1 MRITRA
7 ARFNDVNTS
16 VWQMNRRTNLL
27 RSPKID
33 PETGL
38 GNVLFPLK
46 KATNIENCRRHRF
59 RTRFWYRWIK
69 RPGLILGRPFY
80 NYARDYYYVGK
91 DHIKDFQKT
100 PIRMF
105 LNWVVFLAAVAA
117 YFTKGN
123 IKDYKAKLSEKQAII
138 SRLSQISMNQ
148 ESEKY
153 FNDANI
159 LIGRTQLGTM
169 NFGLF
174 TLFYEMKHGEKCKN
188 NHAVNKTLEMG
199 FLDKIK
205 ATIDIS
211 LFGRF
216 WVLEWNSVDMDHP
229 VRGLLDEPLRET
241 IHETTF
247 EKFIRRIRGH
257 EKYQK
262 LTVPVRTQR
271 WPQGHAL
278 HTVQLDLSSVD
289 IISDEK
295 TSLDKIRQ

>member
-46 KATNIENCRRHRF
+46 KATNIGSPVIYWYARRTSMSELQKNSENCRRHRF

-100 PIRMF
+100 PIRSELHITYNLQIFIILVF

-159 LIGRTQLGTM
+159 VCIWGKIISLL
-169 NFGLF
+169 
-174 TLFYEMKHGEKCKN
+174 TLFC
-188 NHAVNKTLEMG
+188 
-199 FLDKIK
+199 
-205 ATIDIS
+205 S
-211 LFGRF
+211 
-216 WVLEWNSVDMDHP
+216 
-229 VRGLLDEPLRET
+229 
-241 IHETTF
+241 
-247 EKFIRRIRGH
+247 
-257 EKYQK
+257 
-262 LTVPVRTQR
+262 
-271 WPQGHAL
+271 
-278 HTVQLDLSSVD
+278 
-289 IISDEK
+289 
-295 TSLDKIRQ
+295 